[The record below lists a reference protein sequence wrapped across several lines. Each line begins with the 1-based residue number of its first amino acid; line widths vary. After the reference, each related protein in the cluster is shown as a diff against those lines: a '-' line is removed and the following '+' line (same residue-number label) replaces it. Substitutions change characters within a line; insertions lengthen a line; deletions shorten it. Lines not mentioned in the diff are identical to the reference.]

1 MLKHVG
7 KHNEKKVIVLYHT
20 VPNEEHMCLIAY
32 SDLLPRMTH
41 DAIMKALESDMGQ
54 QSANLS
60 DALFRTSMADGR
72 NILEVLHKEGFMKK
86 VPTSQ
91 VIMTPTTVAKIRLDE
106 LNSLLGE
113 MSKGAD
119 AVKRMA
125 EIDAQSGLQT
135 KKRDNS
141 TPSKPAAPALP
152 ALQAGPDGVLT
163 DEVIAAQQVAQA
175 ARMRTEAN
183 SMLAEAERLEKD
195 AAALSPAVVK
205 STAKTSTRKTKAT
218 TNDTTAKS
226 KAKAV

>member
-20 VPNEEHMCLIAY
+20 VPNEDHMCLITY

-41 DAIMKALESDMGQ
+41 DTIMKTLESDIGQ
-54 QSANLS
+54 QSLNLAE
-60 DALFRTSMADGR
+60 ALFRTSMADGR
-72 NILEVLHKEGFMKK
+72 NVLEVLHKEGFMKK

-125 EIDAQSGLQT
+125 EIDAQAGLQN

-141 TPSKPAAPALP
+141 TPAKAALPEVP
-152 ALQAGPDGVLT
+152 ALQATPDGVLT
-163 DEVIAAQQVAQA
+163 DEAIAAQQVAQA
-175 ARMRTEAN
+175 TRMRAEAK
-183 SMLAEAERLEKD
+183 SMIAEAERLEKD
-195 AAALSPAVVK
+195 AAALSPAVLK
-205 STAKTSTRKTKAT
+205 STSKTSTRKPKAT
-218 TNDTTAKS
+218 TNDTTE
-226 KAKAV
+226 KAKKVKV